1 MRGLLSEVTVT
12 QTYENLE
19 ETNIEA
25 VYTLPLSLDVVLME
39 LTLELNGEI
48 LRGEV
53 KPKNEAE
60 ADYED
65 AIEEG
70 DSAVLL
76 TQVQP
81 GLFSVNVGNLM
92 AGEKAKLRF
101 AMPNCTAGRTIVYA
115 FICRRPWR
123 RAMGIRR

>member
-1 MRGLLSEVTVT
+1 
-12 QTYENLE
+12 
-19 ETNIEA
+19 
-25 VYTLPLSLDVVLME
+25 ME

-60 ADYED
+60 TDYED

-81 GLFSVNVGNLM
+81 GLFSVNVRNLM

-101 AMPNCTAGRTIVYA
+101 AMPNCTAGRAIVCA